1 MDESKAMYD
10 LNTRIQQL
18 MKPILTSLAMDKF
31 EGGNGDGDDET
42 VMVPGCPA
50 KVDFDMS
57 PYQVWHS
64 CRWGA
69 WRMD

>member
-1 MDESKAMYD
+1 MDESKVMYD

-18 MKPILTSLAMDKF
+18 TKPILTSQTMDEFK
-31 EGGNGDGDDET
+31 GGNGDGDDKT
-42 VMVPGCPA
+42 VMVPGSLA

-64 CRWGA
+64 CR
-69 WRMD
+69 

>member
-18 MKPILTSLAMDKF
+18 TKPILTSQTVDEFKD
-31 EGGNGDGDDET
+31 GNGDGDDKT
-42 VMVPGCPA
+42 VMVPGSPA

-64 CRWGA
+64 CS
-69 WRMD
+69 